1 MKWYIS
7 TRQRL
12 ALALAAATLA
22 SVSLFFVGAWRNHSM
37 DFNYLMW
44 NLFLAW
50 VPLGLMMWLE
60 KMLRTK
66 LWSSWTALGVTAVFV
81 GFLPNTFYLT
91 TDVIHLQEVRRVDM
105 IFDVIMFSSFIL
117 NAFILGLISAYMFH
131 TELRKRFTVAK
142 SWIILS
148 VFILAASFAI
158 YIGRDLRW
166 NTWDVLLNP
175 ASILFE
181 VSDRLLAPMAH
192 PELFSTTIGF
202 FILIMSTYIIFWQA
216 ACAVRHGKIAK

>member
-22 SVSLFFVGAWRNHSM
+22 STLLFFVGAWRNHSM
-37 DFNYLMW
+37 NFDYLMW

-50 VPLGLMMWLE
+50 VPLGLMVWLE
-60 KMLRTK
+60 KILRTK
-66 LWSSWTALGVTAVFV
+66 LWSSWTALGITAVFV

-91 TDVIHLQEVRRVDM
+91 TDIIHLQEVRRVDM
-105 IFDVIMFSSFIL
+105 ISDVIMFSSFIL
-117 NAFILGLISAYMFH
+117 NAFILGLISTYMFH
-131 TELRKRFTVAK
+131 VELRKRFTVAK
-142 SWIILS
+142 SWVMLS
-148 VFILAASFAI
+148 VLILAASFAI

-181 VSDRLLAPMAH
+181 VSDRLLSPMAH

-202 FILIMSTYIIFWQA
+202 FVLIMSTYVIFWYA
-216 ACAVRHGKIAK
+216 ARAARHGKIAE